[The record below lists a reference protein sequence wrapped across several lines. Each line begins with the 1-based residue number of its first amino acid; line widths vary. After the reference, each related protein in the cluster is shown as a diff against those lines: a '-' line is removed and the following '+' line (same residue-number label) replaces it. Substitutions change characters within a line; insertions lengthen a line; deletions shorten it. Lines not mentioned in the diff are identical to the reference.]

1 MEQAIPY
8 FGRRKKKL
16 EYPDWNIISQ
26 KDLKISGNIL
36 YEAAFCTI
44 ASYSLNLQGLAETLY
59 YITKY
64 LHNLWSKKGG
74 IT

>member
-8 FGRRKKKL
+8 FGRRKKKM

-26 KDLKISGNIL
+26 KHLKISGNIL
-36 YEAAFCTI
+36 YGAAFCTI
-44 ASYSLNLQGLAETLY
+44 ASYSLNLQGLAKTLY

-64 LHNLWSKKGG
+64 LHNL
-74 IT
+74 